1 MIHPLDRKQ
10 SKFGALRPSLTELW
24 PRNTRGFLLEN
35 QLLRRGKKNKKDMER
50 EEESKRLRLEKIT
63 EEAEQR
69 RLATEYEQRKNERIL
84 REMKKPKFCFRRMK
98 SEKMT
103 RQTLMEL
110 TLTEQLGERQE
121 MEKKL
126 QKLAKTMV
134 YLERAKREEAAPLI
148 EVAYQKR
155 PVEERI
161 LHERE
166 QKMSMRIGSSTN
178 GEPKDENLVRPM
190 GFREIHKGIEVIN
203 TLGSKEYTHPVS
215 LLAPVQRNVGQSAHY
230 AILRKEIACYFHSR
244 YKSRTYKKNDNVKVG
259 DVVVKNQDFIE
270 ATQESNIFILCQPSL
285 MGQLAL
291 DFSKSQLR
299 KQCQYNMVEQDVVD
313 EKVFSFWHNA
323 DPEALNLV

>member
-1 MIHPLDRKQ
+1 
-10 SKFGALRPSLTELW
+10 
-24 PRNTRGFLLEN
+24 
-35 QLLRRGKKNKKDMER
+35 MER

-84 REMKKPKFCFRRMK
+84 GEMKKPKFCFRRMK
-98 SEKMT
+98 IKAYQKEEKMT

-155 PVEERI
+155 LVEERI

-166 QKMSMRIGSSTN
+166 Q
-178 GEPKDENLVRPM
+178 
-190 GFREIHKGIEVIN
+190 REI
-203 TLGSKEYTHPVS
+203 Y
-215 LLAPVQRNVGQSAHY
+215 
-230 AILRKEIACYFHSR
+230 
-244 YKSRTYKKNDNVKVG
+244 
-259 DVVVKNQDFIE
+259 
-270 ATQESNIFILCQPSL
+270 QESCQS
-285 MGQLAL
+285 
-291 DFSKSQLR
+291 SSSR
-299 KQCQYNMVEQDVVD
+299 I
-313 EKVFSFWHNA
+313 
-323 DPEALNLV
+323 